1 MAEGSGVTDG
11 EGDAVG
17 VPVGCGVPVADADP
31 AGVVRRAVGVVRGAV
46 GVIRGAGLRVVG
58 RGDAA
63 GFGVGEVE
71 CCAVAFLVPVVTA
84 GCGLNQT

>member
-1 MAEGSGVTDG
+1 MGLVAEGSGVTDG

-31 AGVVRRAVGVVRGAV
+31 AGVVRGAV